1 MAKKRRHEG
10 LVTRA
15 DRAGLQVS
23 LWPGGPGERQ
33 KYQFVIVDKEQ
44 DMAIETVSAV
54 LSGLGAA
61 ELYLDG
67 FEAAL
72 DLLAHRGRKGEL
84 FRQSRNGA

>member
-15 DRAGLQVS
+15 DRVGLQVS
-23 LWPGGPGERQ
+23 IWQGGPGERQ
-33 KYQFVIVDKEQ
+33 KYQFVIVDRENGVS
-44 DMAIETVSAV
+44 IETVSAV

-84 FRQSRNGA
+84 FRESRNGA